1 MTDLWNA
8 TRGVWPIRPSETTD
22 FIRCPRLWRYKHVDG
37 WQPPASAW
45 SPERLVGSTLHAGIA
60 AYWVWLEEKG
70 PEMTG
75 SGAKFAEM
83 AAQDYIRQGWPPD
96 APLEY
101 SRDALESHAL
111 KVLDKVLAWV
121 EKEMSGVEPIMIEQA
136 LDEKGHTTPD
146 LVTREP
152 AGLTVTDWKYSAHID
167 PDRVRYRLENIDRT
181 HQFLHYCWAVGKHL
195 KEPVRQF
202 RKVVI
207 VGGPRIMVREAT
219 FTPTPAML
227 DQWLTGARQMWQD
240 MSEMR
245 AGERVAY
252 QREAGCTMYGPKW
265 PCTYTEACWTC
276 HSDPDKMAQFYTRPS
291 RAEG

>member
-1 MTDLWNA
+1 MTQDKEPGMVA
-8 TRGVWPIRPSETTD
+8 PVRPSETTT
-22 FIRCPRLWRYKHVDG
+22 FIRCPRLWWYREVGK
-37 WQPPASAW
+37 WEPPTSAW
-45 SPERLVGSTLHAGIA
+45 TPERLVGTAIHAA
-60 AYWVWLEEKG
+60 LADYWRLRMQKVESISIWR
-70 PEMTG
+70 P
-75 SGAKFAEM
+75 GAIETTF
-83 AAQDYIRQGWPPD
+83 DNGWPET
-96 APLEY
+96 APLEF
-101 SRDALESHAL
+101 SREGIEEHAR
-111 KVLDKVLAWV
+111 KVADKVLAWV
-121 EKEMSGVEPIMIEQA
+121 EKSMLGVEPIMVEQS
-136 LDEKGHTTPD
+136 LDEKGTTTPD

-181 HQFLHYCWAVGKHL
+181 HQFLHYCWAVGEHL

-207 VGGPRIMVREAT
+207 VGGPRIMVKEAT
-219 FTPTPAML
+219 FTPTPAMIES
-227 DQWLTGARQMWQD
+227 WLTGARQMWQD

-265 PCTYTEACWTC
+265 PCVYTEACWTC
-276 HSDPDKMAQFYTRPS
+276 HGDEKKMAQFYTRPS